1 MVNELCLNEAL
12 LDGAKEV
19 FETMIFIDIEKSDDS
34 NHAIEGD
41 SLLGSITFTG
51 NLEGCLT
58 ICCGT
63 DCAKAI
69 AANMLGMEPDEQ
81 VSDEDVCD
89 AIGEVTNMVMGSLKS
104 RIQDNFSKIDVS
116 IPTVVSGQAI
126 ENSLGEKA
134 TSRVWVNVN
143 VGQDHPA
150 LFSLIYK
157 ENENA

>member
-19 FETMIFIDIEKSDDS
+19 FETMIFIDLEKSDDS
-34 NHAIEGD
+34 NHVIEGD

-51 NLEGCLT
+51 NLEGCMA
-58 ICCGT
+58 IYCGT
-63 DCAKAI
+63 ECAKTI
-69 AANMLGMEPDEQ
+69 ATNMLGMEPDEQ

-89 AIGEVTNMVMGSLKS
+89 AIGEVTNMVMGSLKA
-104 RIQDNFSKIDVS
+104 RIQDDIGNIEVS
-116 IPTVVSGQAI
+116 IPTVVCGQEI

-134 TSRVWVNVN
+134 TSKIWVNVN
-143 VGQDHPA
+143 VGQVHPA

-157 ENENA
+157 ENANG

>member
-63 DCAKAI
+63 DCAKTI

-104 RIQDNFSKIDVS
+104 RIQDNIGNIEVS
-116 IPTVVSGQAI
+116 IPTVVCGQEI
-126 ENSLGEKA
+126 ENSLGEKS
-134 TSRVWVNVN
+134 TSRIWVNVN

-157 ENENA
+157 ENANE

>member
-1 MVNELCLNEAL
+1 MVNELCLNEAI

-19 FETMIFIDIEKSDDS
+19 FETMIFIDLEKSEDS
-34 NHAIEGD
+34 NHVIEGD

-51 NLEGCLT
+51 NLEGCMT

-63 DCAKAI
+63 ECAKAI
-69 AANMLGMEPDEQ
+69 AANMLGMDPDEQ

-89 AIGEVTNMVMGSLKS
+89 AIGEVTNMVMGSLKA
-104 RIQDNFSKIDVS
+104 RIQDDIGNIEVS
-116 IPTVVSGQAI
+116 IPTVVSGQEI

-143 VGQDHPA
+143 VGKDHPA

-157 ENENA
+157 ENATG

>member
-19 FETMIFIDIEKSDDS
+19 FETMIFIDLEKSEDS
-34 NHAIEGD
+34 NLVIEGD
-41 SLLGSITFTG
+41 SLMGSITFTG
-51 NLEGCLT
+51 NLEGCMT
-58 ICCGT
+58 ICCDT

-81 VSDEDVCD
+81 VSNEDVCD

-104 RIQDNFSKIDVS
+104 RIQDNISKIEVS

-126 ENSLGEKA
+126 ENSLGEKST
-134 TSRVWVNVN
+134 TSRITFVWK
-143 VGQDHPA
+143 A
-150 LFSLIYK
+150 FSFL
-157 ENENA
+157 